1 MTMTGFIAD
10 FLGGACLYGALL
22 IVMHKRPYWQRAAV
36 FLLLLLAITLMIAG
50 ALAVKGAA

>member
-1 MTMTGFIAD
+1 MTITGVLAD
-10 FLGGACLYGALL
+10 FVGGMCLAGALL
-22 IVMHKRPYWQRAAV
+22 ILMHKRPYWQRAAV